1 MVRAEYKRQQV
12 ETEDVEEALEN
23 VKVILNMTERWLVL
37 LDQQAASL
45 LSVVVVVFQGFGLT
59 HCQVESYGKEAE
71 QEAG

>member
-1 MVRAEYKRQQV
+1 M
-12 ETEDVEEALEN
+12 
-23 VKVILNMTERWLVL
+23 L

-59 HCQVESYGKEAE
+59 HCQVESYGEEAE